1 MHLSHNYS
9 TIISWLC
16 LKIGYTYPSMAVFS
30 WEQWPFSM
38 GFLGSTGRF
47 HPSGRDGRHRRIVED
62 QGEGQIDPPA
72 TAAVEVEVDWVTWW
86 CLVMG
91 GLGHVHHISTPCFQI
106 DGLSGWKELKCWRL
120 EADFLVSVEVDS
132 AKRLG
137 QTFQKC
143 LLKRCSWGL
152 TWMWFTKVAGA
163 SQLMGVRFGYKQF
176 EPQLHP
182 AVGTSSFTIFD
193 CTDINVKWI
202 DPHFGIHIRKNEWC
216 TQWIGPRNSFKNI
229 FKYLG
234 QMIIIH

>member
-16 LKIGYTYPSMAVFS
+16 LKIGYTYPSMAFFLM
-30 WEQWPFSM
+30 EQWPFSM
-38 GFLGSTGRF
+38 GFLGTTLVSPKWPRWT
-47 HPSGRDGRHRRIVED
+47 PQKDSRRSRWRAD
-62 QGEGQIDPPA
+62 RPPA
-72 TAAVEVEVDWVTWW
+72 TAAVLWKWTGSPGDGGIGTCSPHFNTMFSDRWFEWVKGTQMLEVRSRFS
-86 CLVMG
+86 CQCG
-91 GLGHVHHISTPCFQI
+91 GWLRNKL
-106 DGLSGWKELKCWRL
+106 D
-120 EADFLVSVEVDS
+120 
-132 AKRLG
+132 

-234 QMIIIH
+234 KWS